1 MYSSTSKQRLTNSM
15 QLFSYDFH
23 VTTAIE
29 EGEKA
34 AQLGSPRDI
43 QDVT

>member
-1 MYSSTSKQRLTNSM
+1 MYSSTSKQRLTDSM

-29 EGEKA
+29 EVKA